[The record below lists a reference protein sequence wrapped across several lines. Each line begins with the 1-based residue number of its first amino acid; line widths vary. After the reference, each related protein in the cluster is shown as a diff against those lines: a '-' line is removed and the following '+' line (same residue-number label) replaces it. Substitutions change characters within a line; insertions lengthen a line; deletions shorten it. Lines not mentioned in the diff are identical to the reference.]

1 MTGRWIRLFPL
12 LGVLLAGA
20 LGAQTTTASLRGT
33 VQGEDGGA
41 LAGASLVAIDAA
53 SGFTYAATANEAGTF
68 NLTLPP
74 GDYRIEV
81 LAAGYETQI
90 ERLRIQVGQAANL
103 DVQMTRTLSV
113 SEEISVVVE
122 PVVELRSSE
131 VATNVTQEQIENL
144 PQNSRNFLNFAALAP
159 GVRLSNDEFRK
170 EVSAGALPSRNTNVF
185 IDGASYKNNVLEGG
199 VVGQDASRGN
209 PFPQVAVQEFR
220 VLTQNFKAEYQ
231 QASSAV
237 ITAITKSGTNRFLGD
252 VFVLYQDKSLVEE
265 DVFAKERGEPK
276 PEYERFQSGLS
287 LGGPIVQDKSH
298 FFFAY
303 EGNRQDRFN
312 RVRTGSSET
321 PPGLEQFVGSFK
333 SPFRSTLL
341 FGKVSYQP
349 AQSHLLDVSY
359 NSRHET
365 DIRNFGDLISYDSA
379 ENVKNDVNTLVAR
392 YQWVAGDWLSET
404 TFNAQRSQ
412 WNPTPV
418 NEDQVGIEFTGLL
431 RLGGRDTTQDFT
443 QDRLSIR
450 EDLSRLGFEWHGD
463 HAIKAGFNYDHLKY
477 EVEKRLFGNPL
488 FIFRFNESITI
499 PVEARYGVGNPDL
512 SADNNQF
519 GLYFQD
525 DWALTGRLTANL
537 GVRYDYETDQ
547 INNDYV
553 TPDKIR
559 TDLGGLVD
567 GDSYFTDG
575 NDRKP
580 FKGAIQPR
588 VGFSYDLLGNGKTV
602 AFAGYGRYYDRS
614 LYNDGLDERFR
625 LQWGVRTF
633 RFSVDGAPRD
643 GFPTIV
649 WRPEYFSKAGLDGL
663 IARGIAPNP
672 EVFLI
677 ANDTKPPV
685 SDELSLGLRQV
696 LGRHRFAVTYTS
708 VKSKNGFTYLFGT
721 RRPDGTCCIPPANY
735 SNVLISSDAKQ
746 AWYDAIYFTVDR
758 PYTGSSRWG
767 YSLAYTYGNARQNG
781 GDLFSLDFPT
791 VADYPVYPTSTDEE
805 HRVVFS
811 GIVGLPWDVK
821 FSTLIN
827 LGSGLPYNIADASR
841 GFGPN
846 EFRFRRN
853 EGRPEKESFIIPNA
867 WAFRTVDLRLQK
879 DFPIGEHS
887 VGVVAE
893 VFNAFDYENYGDFNG
908 FIAPVT
914 GPPNQDFGKPNKLI
928 EPGRRFQFGLNFA
941 L

>member
-1 MTGRWIRLFPL
+1 MIGKWIRLFPL

-20 LGAQTTTASLRGT
+20 LGAQTTASLRGT
-33 VQGEDGGA
+33 VKGEDGGV

-53 SGFTYAATANEAGTF
+53 SGFTYAATTNEAGSY

-74 GDYRIEV
+74 ADYRIEV
-81 LAAGYETQI
+81 LAAGFENQI
-90 ERLRIQVGQAANL
+90 ERLRIQVGQSANL
-103 DVQMTRTLSV
+103 DVQMTKTLSV
-113 SEEISVVVE
+113 SEEISVVAE
-122 PVVELRSSE
+122 PVVELRTSE

-170 EVSAGALPSRNTNVF
+170 EVTAGALPSRNTNVF

-237 ITAITKSGTNRFLGD
+237 ITAITKSGTNKFLGD

-265 DVFAKERGEPK
+265 DVFAEERGEPK

-321 PPGLEQFVGSFK
+321 PPVLEQYVGSFK

-349 AQSHLLDVSY
+349 AQSHLLDVSF

-412 WNPTPV
+412 WNPTPI
-418 NEDQVGIEFTGLL
+418 NEDEVGVEFTGLI
-431 RLGGRDTTQDFT
+431 RIGRDTTQDFT
-443 QDRLSIR
+443 QDRLSLR
-450 EDLSRLGFEWHGD
+450 QDLSRLGFEWHGD
-463 HAIKAGFNYDHLKY
+463 HGIKAGFNYDHLKY
-477 EVEKRLFGNPL
+477 DVEKRLFGNPL
-488 FIFRFNESITI
+488 FIFRFNESLTI
-499 PVEARYGVGNPDL
+499 PVEARYGTGNPDL

-537 GVRYDYETDQ
+537 GIRYDYETDQ
-547 INNDYV
+547 LNNDYV
-553 TPDKIR
+553 TPPQIR
-559 TDLGGLVD
+559 TDLGSLVD

-625 LQWGVRTF
+625 LQYGVRLF

-649 WRPEYFSKAGLDGL
+649 WRPEYASRNGLDGL
-663 IARGIAPNP
+663 IAQGIAPNP

-735 SNVLISSDAKQ
+735 SNVLISSDARQ

-758 PYTGSSRWG
+758 PYTSSSRWG

-791 VADYPVYPTSTDEE
+791 VADYPVYPTNNDEQ

-821 FSTLIN
+821 LSTLIN
-827 LGSGLPYNIADASR
+827 LGSGLPYNIADASL

-879 DFPIGEHS
+879 DFPIGAHS

-893 VFNAFDYENYGDFNG
+893 VFNAFNYENYGDFNG
-908 FIAPVT
+908 FIAPT
-914 GPPNQDFGKPNKLI
+914 SGPPNQDFGKPNKLI
-928 EPGRRFQFGLNFA
+928 EPGRRFQLGLNFA